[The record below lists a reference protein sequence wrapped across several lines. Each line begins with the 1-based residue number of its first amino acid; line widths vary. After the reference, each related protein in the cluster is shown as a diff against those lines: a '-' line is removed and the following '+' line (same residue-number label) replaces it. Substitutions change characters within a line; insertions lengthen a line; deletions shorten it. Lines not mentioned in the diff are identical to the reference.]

1 LHTCTGTHNSCA
13 RVNLF
18 PESSQDLLAICWS
31 HFGGSRRRSCGVL
44 VGLVQGTRMMIP
56 FGVDVEG
63 LEMLDFVFGLD
74 AIALQVWSPSITPT
88 PNNTTVSSAT

>member
-1 LHTCTGTHNSCA
+1 
-13 RVNLF
+13 
-18 PESSQDLLAICWS
+18 
-31 HFGGSRRRSCGVL
+31 
-44 VGLVQGTRMMIP
+44 MIP